1 MITWKSDGTRFHA
14 VYGEGKENDFLSQSL
29 IFTASNFYDIE
40 LRMQPLPRLG
50 ETFEANSL
58 SYRCCR

>member
-14 VYGEGKENDFLSQSL
+14 VSREGKENDSFHS
-29 IFTASNFYDIE
+29 ADFYDIE
-40 LRMQPLPRLG
+40 LRMQLKFPLLPHLG
-50 ETFEANSL
+50 ETFEANSS